1 MEITDAAIEAAVQLS
16 ERYLNDRYLPDKAID
31 LIDEAS
37 AKFHLQTVYAQSD
50 RTQEYEK
57 EREDLYEQKE
67 QALIA
72 GDLERGCQVDT
83 HSGRADGGSGERE
96 TQKTGCHF
104 A

>member
-57 EREDLYEQKE
+57 
-67 QALIA
+67 
-72 GDLERGCQVDT
+72 
-83 HSGRADGGSGERE
+83 SGKICMSRKSRP
-96 TQKTGCHF
+96 
-104 A
+104 